1 MSSFSKAVIPYCFP
15 EISPSS
21 MSDAVTTATKGGA
34 RLEVPFVPGAK
45 TDGLGE
51 RIDGQGGIPLFPGF
65 KFKFESKMGE
75 LALELPVF
83 SPRRNCL

>member
-51 RIDGQGGIPLFPGF
+51 RIW
-65 KFKFESKMGE
+65 
-75 LALELPVF
+75 A
-83 SPRRNCL
+83 RRYPPISWIQIQIRI